1 MMLSIFYSQTWPVL
15 VSGDPSRRLNE
26 MTPTTLPAADAAVLE
41 QLADCE
47 QIDLLL
53 ADMNG
58 LLRGKRIT
66 RDALEKVYQNGVCLP
81 MSLVATDI
89 TGNTVEETGLGYDI
103 GDEDR
108 ICRPVPGS
116 LRVIPWQNRP
126 MAQLLLEMEDGR
138 GGVFAANPREVLKRV
153 VQRYTDRGLTP
164 VVAVE
169 LEFYLLD
176 AELTHDGRPQT
187 SLNPATGERNTT
199 TQVYYM
205 QDLNDYQSFTDAVA
219 DACAAQGIPADT
231 AVAEY
236 APGQFEINLKHRA
249 DAVAA
254 CDDALLLRRAVKA
267 TAEEQGMIGS
277 FMAKPFV
284 DQAGSGT
291 HIHVSVLD
299 AAGNNIFACTPEA
312 PSDTLR
318 HGVAGLQKASRD
330 CMLMFAPH
338 ANSYRRFVLNAF
350 VPLNDAWG
358 FNNRTVAMRIPHS
371 DPANIR
377 IEHRIAGADA
387 NPYLVTAAVLAGILQ
402 GLDDKGDP
410 GAPVVGNAYEQTE
423 HRELYWRDT
432 LADFMAS
439 DFVAA
444 HFGESFRHIF
454 GQQKLKELRSF
465 NREVTT
471 LEYAWYLRQV

>member
-1 MMLSIFYSQTWPVL
+1 MNQLA
-15 VSGDPSRRLNE
+15 
-26 MTPTTLPAADAAVLE
+26 LPAQDAA
-41 QLADCE
+41 QLDALRDVE
-47 QIDLLL
+47 LVDLLL
-53 ADMNG
+53 PDMNG

-66 RDALEKVYQNGVCLP
+66 RDALEKAYRDGICLP
-81 MSLVATDI
+81 MSLIATDI

-108 ICRPVPGS
+108 ICRPVPGT
-116 LRVIPWQNRP
+116 LRPVPWQDMR
-126 MAQLLLEMEDGR
+126 MAQCLLQMEDGQ
-138 GGVFAANPREVLKRV
+138 GGLFEANPREVLKRV
-153 VQRYTDRGLTP
+153 VQRFKDRGLTP

-176 AELTHDGRPQT
+176 RELDADGRPRT
-187 SLNPATGERNTT
+187 SVNPATGQRNRS

-205 QDLNDYQSFTDAVA
+205 EDLNDYQAFTDEVTA
-219 DACAAQGIPADT
+219 ACQAQGIPADT

-254 CDDALLLRRAVKA
+254 CDDALMLKRAIKAVAAKQGLLA
-267 TAEEQGMIGS
+267 S

-291 HIHVSVLD
+291 HIHVSLLD
-299 AAGNNIFACTPEA
+299 DAGNNLLACTPDA
-312 PSDTLR
+312 PAAALK
-318 HGVAGLQKASRD
+318 HAVAGLQRASTD

-371 DPANIR
+371 DRANVR

-387 NPYLVTAAVLAGILQ
+387 NPYLVTAAVLAGILD
-402 GLDDKGDP
+402 GLEHPGDP
-410 GAPVVGNAYEQTE
+410 GAPIVGNAYEQTE
-423 HRELYWRDT
+423 HRELFWRDT
-432 LADFMAS
+432 IRDFMAS
-439 DFVAA
+439 HFVARQ
-444 HFGESFRHIF
+444 FGDRFRHIY

-465 NREVTT
+465 QREVTT
-471 LEYAWYLRQV
+471 LEIDWYLRQV

>member
-1 MMLSIFYSQTWPVL
+1 
-15 VSGDPSRRLNE
+15 
-26 MTPTTLPAADAAVLE
+26 MTENTLHPADANVLAE
-41 QLADCE
+41 YGNAEL
-47 QIDLLL
+47 IDLILP
-53 ADMNG
+53 DMNG

-81 MSLVATDI
+81 MSLIGTDV

-108 ICRPVPGS
+108 ICRPIPGT
-116 LRVIPWQNRP
+116 LRPIPWQGRP
-126 MAQLLLEMEDGR
+126 MLQCLLSMEGFH
-138 GGVFAANPREVLKRV
+138 GGMFSANPREVLKNV
-153 VQRYTDRGLTP
+153 VQKFTDRGLTP

-176 AELTHDGRPQT
+176 RELTPNGRPQT
-187 SLNPATGERNTT
+187 SINPATGERNRT

-205 QDLNDYQSFTDAVA
+205 GDLNDYQDFTDTVA
-219 DACAAQGIPADT
+219 DACKAQAIPADT

-236 APGQFEINLKHRA
+236 APGQFEINLKHRD

-254 CDDALLLRRAVKA
+254 CDDAIMLKRAIKSI
-267 TAEEQGMIGS
+267 AEQQGMLAS

-291 HIHVSVLD
+291 HIHVSLLD
-299 AAGNNIFACTPEA
+299 KDGNNIFASTKEA
-312 PSDTLR
+312 PAPALK
-318 HGVAGLQKASRD
+318 HAIAGLQQVSKD

-350 VPLNDAWG
+350 VPLNDCWG

-371 DPANIR
+371 DAKNVR

-387 NPYLVTAAVLAGILQ
+387 NPYLVTAAVLAGILH
-402 GLDDKGDP
+402 GLDSKGDP
-410 GAPVVGNAYEQTE
+410 GPAIVGNAYEQTE
-423 HRELYWRDT
+423 QRQLFWRDT
-432 LADFMAS
+432 INDFMAS
-439 DFVAA
+439 TFIKDM
-444 HFGESFRHIF
+444 FGAEFQHVF
-454 GQQKLKELRSF
+454 GQQKLKEMRSF
-465 NREVTT
+465 YTEVTT
-471 LEYAWYLRQV
+471 LEYDWYLRSV